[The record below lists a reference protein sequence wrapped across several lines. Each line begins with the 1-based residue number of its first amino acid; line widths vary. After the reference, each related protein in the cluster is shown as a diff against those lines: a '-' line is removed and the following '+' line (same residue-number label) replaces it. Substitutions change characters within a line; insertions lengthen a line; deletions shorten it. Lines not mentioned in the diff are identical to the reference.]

1 MNMTSNLSRRGFL
14 AAGAALGA
22 LAATGGTTWL
32 EERPAQALEG
42 SEGSDEV
49 RHAFCQMCGPACTLS
64 LIHI

>member
-32 EERPAQALEG
+32 
-42 SEGSDEV
+42 
-49 RHAFCQMCGPACTLS
+49 LS
-64 LIHI
+64 LIHILSVATRSPRPGATRA